1 MKPDYI
7 QRELNV
13 VDHQSIE
20 DFTDFDLQD
29 FEDLLMD
36 KSSNSYENSQSNES
50 DYAQKVQ
57 QSRPETISNN
67 MFPSR
72 LDELENADKELD
84 RLVNSKNFYLIYLIC
99 LC

>member
-1 MKPDYI
+1 M
-7 QRELNV
+7 NAS
-13 VDHQSIE
+13 DHQSIE

-36 KSSNSYENSQSNES
+36 KSSNSYENSHSNES
-50 DYAQKVQ
+50 EYTQKA

-72 LDELENADKELD
+72 IDELENADKELD
-84 RLVNSKNFYLIYLIC
+84 RLVNSKKNNFNIIG
-99 LC
+99 